1 MFDFDG
7 ALVVK
12 PESARLA
19 VLIDISC
26 NSSLNVGLTYSPD
39 YFWCGG
45 FGGEGVE
52 DEDSLCRA
60 VGVKRLSGELKLSL

>member
-1 MFDFDG
+1 VAKKRRPQTAQRMFDFDG

-26 NSSLNVGLTYSPD
+26 NSSLNVGLTYAPIILARLMR
-39 YFWCGG
+39 GKG
-45 FGGEGVE
+45 
-52 DEDSLCRA
+52 CR
-60 VGVKRLSGELKLSL
+60 G

>member
-1 MFDFDG
+1 
-7 ALVVK
+7 
-12 PESARLA
+12 

-26 NSSLNVGLTYSPD
+26 NSSLNVGLTYAPD

-45 FGGEGVE
+45 FGARGVE